1 MKKLL
6 CAAISTIAIMTQAQ
20 TSNPLLGTFDTL
32 HGTVPFSKI
41 KVTDYEPAIDEGI
54 RLGLQDVDNI
64 CANPATPD
72 FNNTIVALENSGKA
86 LSQVLNI
93 FGPLSSAMTDDEMM
107 DISMRI
113 SPKLS
118 DYSTTI
124 SLNPELW
131 KRVKYVWDN
140 TDQSKLSPEDRML
153 LKTTYDG
160 FVRSGALL
168 VGEDRETFRRLNTE
182 LSELTTRFS
191 QNVLK
196 ELNTYEIWLTA
207 DDLAGLPEGI
217 VEAAALAAKEKGRE
231 GEYLFTLAQPTYMAF
246 MKNSDR
252 RDLREKMY
260 RLYSG
265 RNIKGEYSN
274 LEVIQQIADKRR
286 QLANLLGYPTF
297 ADYNLV
303 NTMAEKPENVY
314 KLLNDLRDAYRP
326 AQQREFEEIV
336 AFASEKE
343 GKKIDLMPWDY
354 SYYSNKLK
362 QARYDYD
369 EEALRPYFELSNVID
384 GVFGLA
390 TKLYGLTFKENP
402 AIETYHPDV
411 KAFEVSDRDG
421 SYLGVIYT
429 DFFPRESKSPG
440 AWMTD
445 FKGQWID
452 ADGTNSRPHVSIVM
466 NFTKPTESKPSL
478 LTPYEVETFLHEFG
492 HALHGLLAN
501 TRYSSLSGTN
511 VYRDFVELPS
521 QFNENYLTQKAFLDG
536 FARHYQTGEPIP
548 QQYVDKIIASSQFG
562 AAYACL
568 RQLNFGLVD
577 MAWHT
582 TTAPVA
588 DPVAFEAEAGASV
601 SMFPAVEGTMVSP
614 QFGHIFGGGYAAGY
628 YSYKWAE
635 VLDADAFAKFEEEG
649 IFSPEAAQ
657 AFRDNVLSKGGT
669 QHPAELYRR
678 FRGQDPTIDAL
689 LRRDGITPPATQP
702 KPAKINIIKN

>member
-1 MKKLL
+1 
-6 CAAISTIAIMTQAQ
+6 MTQAQ

-168 VGEDRETFRRLNTE
+168 VGDDRETFRRLNTE

-196 ELNTYEIWLTA
+196 ELNTYEIWLTD

-390 TKLYGLTFKENP
+390 TKLYGLT
-402 AIETYHPDV
+402 
-411 KAFEVSDRDG
+411 
-421 SYLGVIYT
+421 
-429 DFFPRESKSPG
+429 
-440 AWMTD
+440 
-445 FKGQWID
+445 
-452 ADGTNSRPHVSIVM
+452 
-466 NFTKPTESKPSL
+466 
-478 LTPYEVETFLHEFG
+478 
-492 HALHGLLAN
+492 
-501 TRYSSLSGTN
+501 
-511 VYRDFVELPS
+511 
-521 QFNENYLTQKAFLDG
+521 
-536 FARHYQTGEPIP
+536 
-548 QQYVDKIIASSQFG
+548 
-562 AAYACL
+562 
-568 RQLNFGLVD
+568 
-577 MAWHT
+577 
-582 TTAPVA
+582 
-588 DPVAFEAEAGASV
+588 
-601 SMFPAVEGTMVSP
+601 
-614 QFGHIFGGGYAAGY
+614 
-628 YSYKWAE
+628 
-635 VLDADAFAKFEEEG
+635 
-649 IFSPEAAQ
+649 
-657 AFRDNVLSKGGT
+657 
-669 QHPAELYRR
+669 
-678 FRGQDPTIDAL
+678 
-689 LRRDGITPPATQP
+689 
-702 KPAKINIIKN
+702 